1 MNDCLILID
10 SIRPE
15 VAKIALMT
23 VSELCSTL
31 KKALDPIVESV
42 IRIVANKCK
51 EFPVFYIRVSSF
63 NYFIFEKLC

>member
-31 KKALDPIVESV
+31 KKAFYPIVESV
-42 IRIVANKCK
+42 IRIVANNFCK
-51 EFPVFYIRVSSF
+51 SF
-63 NYFIFEKLC
+63 LVYMINLF

>member
-42 IRIVANKCK
+42 IRIVANKAGGK
-51 EFPVFYIRVSSF
+51 GVSVFILDGLLLIY
-63 NYFIFEKLC
+63 